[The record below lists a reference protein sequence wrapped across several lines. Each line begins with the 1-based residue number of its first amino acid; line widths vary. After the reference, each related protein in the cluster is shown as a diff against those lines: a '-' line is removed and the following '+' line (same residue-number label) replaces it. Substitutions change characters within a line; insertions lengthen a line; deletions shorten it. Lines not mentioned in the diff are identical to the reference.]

1 MRRRAF
7 SEGLISFGVLAMI
20 LATLVAVDERVRE
33 QFWLRWSA
41 PSAQISSAGANVRD
55 ISAVVFDA
63 ARDQSLE
70 HAPLLIF
77 GLTGTVLLMFML
89 RT

>member
-1 MRRRAF
+1 MQRRAF
-7 SEGLISFGVLAMI
+7 SEGLISIGVLALL
-20 LATLVAVDERVRE
+20 LATLVAVDDRVKE

-41 PSAQISSAGANVRD
+41 PTAQMTNAGTSMRD
-55 ISAVVFDA
+55 ITTVVLDA

-70 HAPLLIF
+70 HAPLLLF
-77 GLTGTVLLMFML
+77 GLTGTVLLLFML